1 MILPKP
7 FKWIKHDEPGSDPQ
21 GPYYCGVGGGG
32 VCFGRE
38 ISDTLKLYQTIS
50 KWFKN
55 ILL

>member
-50 KWFKN
+50 K
-55 ILL
+55 